1 MCYSKFHR
9 NCFHLSFF
17 FSQQF
22 WSFKKPIARM
32 QVASTLR
39 NNNGERESISLLQIL
54 RKMVRIN
61 YCGNFTT
68 FSITLVSPIEISL
81 LKQSLIWRR
90 FLSLHSLSSLIIR
103 LLKNSHTS
111 EPDKT
116 FNFVPFML
124 LFDNFF
130 GLILGGFKGSMVVA
144 CVYKDLHDL
153 LPTDQVIRSKT
164 DHQRY
169 RYFRLTPC
177 RLPPK
182 RHNTETR
189 KI

>member
-1 MCYSKFHR
+1 MKYLCIPQNARLCRCVIVNFTVTAFI
-9 NCFHLSFF
+9 CPFF
-17 FSQQF
+17 FPRQF

-68 FSITLVSPIEISL
+68 FSITLVSPIEISV

-103 LLKNSHTS
+103 LLKIHIPQSLIKLS
-111 EPDKT
+111 ILC
-116 FNFVPFML
+116 L
-124 LFDNFF
+124 LCCCLITFF
-130 GLILGGFKGSMVVA
+130 GWFLGVL
-144 CVYKDLHDL
+144 KDQWWLR
-153 LPTDQVIRSKT
+153 V
-164 DHQRY
+164 
-169 RYFRLTPC
+169 C
-177 RLPPK
+177 
-182 RHNTETR
+182 TR
-189 KI
+189 ICMTYSWQIKS

>member
-68 FSITLVSPIEISL
+68 FSITLVSPIEISV

-103 LLKNSHTS
+103 LLKIHIPQSLIKLS
-111 EPDKT
+111 ILC
-116 FNFVPFML
+116 L
-124 LFDNFF
+124 LCCCLITFF
-130 GLILGGFKGSMVVA
+130 GWFLGVL
-144 CVYKDLHDL
+144 KDQWWLR
-153 LPTDQVIRSKT
+153 V
-164 DHQRY
+164 
-169 RYFRLTPC
+169 C
-177 RLPPK
+177 
-182 RHNTETR
+182 TR
-189 KI
+189 ICMTYSRQIKS

>member
-1 MCYSKFHR
+1 MCYCKFHR
-9 NCFHLSFF
+9 NCFHLSF

-61 YCGNFTT
+61 YCGNFT
-68 FSITLVSPIEISL
+68 FSITLVSPIEISV

-103 LLKNSHTS
+103 LLKIHIPQSLIKLS
-111 EPDKT
+111 ILCLLCCFLIT
-116 FNFVPFML
+116 FFCWF
-124 LFDNFF
+124 
-130 GLILGGFKGSMVVA
+130 LGVL
-144 CVYKDLHDL
+144 KDQWWLR
-153 LPTDQVIRSKT
+153 V
-164 DHQRY
+164 
-169 RYFRLTPC
+169 C
-177 RLPPK
+177 
-182 RHNTETR
+182 TR
-189 KI
+189 ICMTYSWQIKS

>member
-1 MCYSKFHR
+1 MKYLCKPQNARLCRCVIVNFTVTAFI
-9 NCFHLSFF
+9 CLFF
-17 FSQQF
+17 CRQF

-68 FSITLVSPIEISL
+68 FSITLVSPIEISV

-103 LLKNSHTS
+103 LLKIHIPQSLIKLS
-111 EPDKT
+111 ILC
-116 FNFVPFML
+116 L
-124 LFDNFF
+124 LCCCLITFF
-130 GLILGGFKGSMVVA
+130 GWFLGVL
-144 CVYKDLHDL
+144 KDQWWLR
-153 LPTDQVIRSKT
+153 V
-164 DHQRY
+164 
-169 RYFRLTPC
+169 C
-177 RLPPK
+177 
-182 RHNTETR
+182 TR
-189 KI
+189 ICMTYSWQIKS